1 MIKFWLWKIIVAF
14 PALTVLS
21 TSALA
26 NPDDSTYR
34 KALHY
39 LEYRQAQ
46 SACRTL
52 ASSLILDR
60 TICEGQS
67 SVTFKQKLESVDSG
81 HYNHVYLL
89 GIALRQLGYYDLS
102 RDALEFAKT
111 HTTTANDID
120 NISMSL
126 ANVAQG
132 EFAKTLNQYNT
143 SDKKDKKDEAS
154 ERLFKEGQSALT
166 QYQQLWE
173 SKSVSLQTK
182 ARLNWLLVASSINDE
197 FPELLKLV
205 SPSQAKQV
213 IQFVDSRIVEL
224 PENEQIDV
232 RLKFAESLR
241 KLTRLDTAYLDDA
254 QKQSQ
259 TALRLSRQA
268 KNSIAASRAI
278 GLSGRIF
285 LQNSEI
291 GKAAIAFEQA
301 QSLALSYR
309 ALDVAYQWEWE
320 LGKIYAKAGDA
331 RALPQYKAAVDNLN
345 ELRKNLIEINPDL
358 QFGFQAQVEPL
369 YKEYLELLFKEK
381 QPDLKEII
389 KTNEKVQVTELENY
403 LQCSQLKV
411 FSLLNLSSKDSP
423 DAAIYIIRLPKQYE
437 LIVRLKNG
445 ELIHRSANFT
455 DVEEALDKIRQ
466 NLSSEQLDNLD
477 SGGFKDLFGRLY
489 QSLFVPIEGV
499 LPKKGTI
506 VFSGDS
512 ELMSVPWSI
521 LYDGNQ
527 YLIERYSIAY
537 TLGIDT
543 QAPKEIARGRFR
555 VLAAGLS
562 NLSGKSNFKDLEFVP
577 EELEGIKDTVPDSD
591 SLLDQQFTTKAL
603 LANSARFPI
612 IHIAT
617 HGQFSS
623 NPNESFLVN
632 WDSKISLREIRQLLS
647 GKDIEKASELELLV
661 LSACESAK
669 GDKRAGLGLAGTAI
683 QAGARSTIASQWV
696 INDRSQA
703 DLVKKFYQEL
713 MKGKPKAEALREAQL
728 LILKSSVLGDKF
740 SNPYYWAMNVLI
752 GSWL

>member
-1 MIKFWLWKIIVAF
+1 MVKSYLWKIFVAI
-14 PALTVLS
+14 PALSVFN

-26 NPDDSTYR
+26 NQNDSAYR
-34 KALHY
+34 KAMHY
-39 LEYRQAQ
+39 LEYRQVQ
-46 SACRTL
+46 SACTTL
-52 ASSLILDR
+52 ASALILDR
-60 TICEGQS
+60 TVCEGQS
-67 SVTFKQKLESVDSG
+67 PATFKQKLDSVDSAQ
-81 HYNHVYLL
+81 HDHVYLL
-89 GIALRQLGYYDLS
+89 GIALRQLGYYDLA
-102 RDALEFAKT
+102 RDALEVAKT
-111 HTTTANDID
+111 RTTPSNDID

-132 EFAKTLNQYNT
+132 EFHRSLNQYNA

-154 ERLFKEGQSALT
+154 ERLITEAQSALS
-166 QYQQLWE
+166 QYRQLWE
-173 SKSVSLQTK
+173 SKSSSLQTK
-182 ARLNWLLVASSINDE
+182 ARLNWLLIASSFNDE

-213 IQFVDSRIVEL
+213 IQFVDSRIAEL

-241 KLTRLDTAYLDDA
+241 KLTRLDTSYLDKA

-259 TALRLSRQA
+259 IALRLSQQS

-278 GLSGRIF
+278 GLSGKIF
-285 LQNSEI
+285 LQNSET

-309 ALDVAYQWEWE
+309 TLDLAYQWEWE
-320 LGKIYAKAGDA
+320 LGKIYAKAGDV

-345 ELRKNLIEINPDL
+345 DLRKNLIAINPDL

-403 LQCSQLKV
+403 LQCSQLQV
-411 FSLLNLSSKDSP
+411 FSLLNLSPKDSP

-455 DVEEALDKIRQ
+455 DVEDALDKIRQ

-477 SGGFKDLFGRLY
+477 SGGFKDLFGKLY
-489 QSLFVPIEGV
+489 QSLFRPIEEV
-499 LPKKGTI
+499 LPKNGTI

-512 ELMSVPWSI
+512 ELMSIPWSV

-543 QAPKEIARGRFR
+543 QAPKAIKRGKFH

-562 NLSGKSNFKDLEFVP
+562 DLSRKPNFRDLEFVP
-577 EELEGIKDTVPDSD
+577 EELEGIKDAVPESN

-603 LANSARFPI
+603 LTNSTKFPI
-612 IHIAT
+612 IHLAT

-632 WDSKISLREIRQLLS
+632 WDSKISLREIRQLMS
-647 GKDIEKASELELLV
+647 GKDTEKASELELLV

-703 DLVKKFYQEL
+703 DLMKKFYQEL

-728 LILKSSVLGDKF
+728 SILKSSVLGDKF
-740 SNPYYWAMNVLI
+740 ANPYYWAMNVLI